1 MMAVTVAT
9 LNTRVIIVVGDS
21 EPVEVATL
29 PTKLTAARPGPGVV
43 LNSRRWYLSLAL
55 GFLRI
60 AWATATMRGR

>member
-1 MMAVTVAT
+1 MAVVAGT
-9 LNTRVIIVVGDS
+9 LTTRVLIVVGDG

-43 LNSRRWYLSLAL
+43 LNSRRWCLSLAL

-60 AWATATMRGR
+60 AWATATMRAR

>member
-1 MMAVTVAT
+1 MAAVAGT
-9 LNTRVIIVVGDS
+9 ITTRVLIAVADG
-21 EPVEVATL
+21 EPIEVASL
-29 PTKLTAARPGPGVV
+29 PTQLTASRPGPGVV

>member
-1 MMAVTVAT
+1 MAVVAGT
-9 LNTRVIIVVGDS
+9 ITTRVLIVVGDG

-60 AWATATMRGR
+60 AWATATMRAR

>member
-1 MMAVTVAT
+1 MAVVAGT
-9 LNTRVIIVVGDS
+9 ITTRVLLVVADG

-43 LNSRRWYLSLAL
+43 LNSRRWRLSLAL

-60 AWATATMRGR
+60 AWATATMRDR